1 MRDRLALGVA
11 AAFALLVA
19 ISSLGFRPSPH
30 SRLEQV
36 PPSPTPT
43 QVVISTPTST
53 PAPPTSTSA
62 PPTSTSAPP
71 TSTSTVI
78 ATGVPPQPTGTP
90 GAPPRPPGPPATPSL
105 GIRVNA
111 CARVVGAQGL
121 ILGDAPGFNA
131 NHVQTVGRDDV
142 VLVTAGPERADGLW
156 WWRVATRTGVVG
168 WGSNDQL
175 LPQAG
180 ACFGLT
186 TATALPTPS
195 PTAKAGITATPGGQA
210 GSLPSTGTNAAGL
223 ATAGILILVLVVVG
237 VIRRRTQ
244 SAT

>member
-19 ISSLGFRPSPH
+19 VSSLGFRPSPH

-53 PAPPTSTSA
+53 PVRPTSTLVPPTSTSA
-62 PPTSTSAPP
+62 AP
-71 TSTSTVI
+71 TSTSTVV
-78 ATGVPPQPTGTP
+78 ATGVPPQPTTTR
-90 GAPPRPPGPPATPSL
+90 GAPRPPGPPATPSL

-121 ILGDAPGFNA
+121 ILGDAPGFGA
-131 NHVQTVGRDDV
+131 NHVQIVGRGDV
-142 VLVTAGPERADGLW
+142 VLVTAGPERADGVW

-180 ACFGLT
+180 ACFELA
-186 TATALPTPS
+186 TATALATPP
-195 PTAKAGITATPGGQA
+195 PTAMAGITATPGGQA
-210 GSLPSTGTNAAGL
+210 GSLPSTGTSAGL
-223 ATAGILILVLVVVG
+223 VTAGILILILVVVG